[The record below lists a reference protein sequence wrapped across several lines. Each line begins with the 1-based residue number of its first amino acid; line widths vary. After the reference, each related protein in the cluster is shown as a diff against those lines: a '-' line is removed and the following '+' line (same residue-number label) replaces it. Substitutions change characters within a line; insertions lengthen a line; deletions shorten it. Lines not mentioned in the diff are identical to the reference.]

1 MPSERVQAAVD
12 ELKAALAAEGMD
24 PGTTD
29 AQLRYILP
37 PEHTVVGNY
46 ADLQRM
52 GAIAV
57 TGTMP
62 TPPGEDDVQTED
74 INEAFTG
81 ENPATQT
88 SGLEGGPDQPAPAPT
103 DGNGGATKADLQA
116 QLDERGIEYTSSM
129 TKAEL
134 QAALDKG

>member
-1 MPSERVQAAVD
+1 MPTDRVQAAVD

-37 PEHTVVGNY
+37 PEPTVVGNY

-57 TGTMP
+57 TGVMP
-62 TPPGEDDVQTED
+62 TPPGEDDVKTD
-74 INEAFTG
+74 NTDEAFTG
-81 ENPATQT
+81 ENPAVQA
-88 SGLEGGPDQPAPAPT
+88 SGLEGGPDAPAPAPT
-103 DGNGGATKADLQA
+103 DTGPTKADLQA
-116 QLDERGIEYTSSM
+116 QLDAKGIAYTSAM
-129 TKAEL
+129 TKADL
-134 QAALDKG
+134 QAALDKGA

>member
-12 ELKAALAAEGMD
+12 ELKAALAEEGMD

-29 AQLRYILP
+29 AQLKYILP
-37 PEHTVVGNY
+37 PEPTVVGNY

-62 TPPGEDDVQTED
+62 TPPGEDDVKTTNTD
-74 INEAFTG
+74 EAFTG
-81 ENPATQT
+81 ENPALQT
-88 SGLEGGPDQPAPAPT
+88 TGLEQTAADTAA
-103 DGNGGATKADLQA
+103 DAATKADLQA
-116 QLDERGIEYTSSM
+116 QLDAKGIAWTSSM
-129 TKAEL
+129 TKADL
-134 QAALDKG
+134 QAALNAAPA